1 MTNDVTLR
9 HLLDLCRRSE
19 KTGSWQYS
27 AFLSPAEQDDLLRC
41 PEAAGFRYF
50 LTGGYEN
57 AERRILAAG
66 DETESG
72 PAEPP
77 ISLISVMPKAEKY
90 AEELT
95 HRDYLGTVLSLGIN
109 RGLTGDI
116 LVRDKRAWIICL
128 KSAAEMLASS
138 LVRVR
143 RTAVTTEIVSPDIPE
158 LQPQYVFLR
167 LNVASERLD
176 AIVAAFAGISR
187 GQADKLFSAEKVF
200 VNGRTA
206 TDRSAR
212 LKEGDILSVRGSGK
226 AVYDGIEY
234 ETRKNRLWVSV
245 RKLA

>member
-72 PAEPP
+72 PAEPQ

-95 HRDYLGTVLSLGIN
+95 HRDYLGAVLSLGID

-143 RTAVTTEIVSPDIPE
+143 RTAVTAEIVSPDIPE
-158 LQPQYVFLR
+158 L
-167 LNVASERLD
+167 
-176 AIVAAFAGISR
+176 
-187 GQADKLFSAEKVF
+187 
-200 VNGRTA
+200 
-206 TDRSAR
+206 
-212 LKEGDILSVRGSGK
+212 
-226 AVYDGIEY
+226 
-234 ETRKNRLWVSV
+234 
-245 RKLA
+245 